1 MLELA
6 ASYGDRLVSAG
17 EVAASQGIS
26 VKYLES
32 LLSSLKSGGLVI
44 SERGKRGGYS
54 LARTPSEISMYDVLV
69 CLEDS
74 LDIVYCTEDPRGC
87 ERLELCVTRDVWIE
101 LKRATDR
108 ILKRTYLDDLLNR
121 REALNAKNLKAECSV
136 EEAKP

>member
-6 ASYGDRLVSAG
+6 ARYGDRFVPAS
-17 EVAASQGIS
+17 EVAANQEIS

-32 LLSSLKSGGLVI
+32 LLSSLKTGGLVI

-54 LARTPSEISMYDVLV
+54 LARPPSEINMYDVLG

-87 ERLELCVTRDVWIE
+87 KRLELCVTREVWIE
-101 LKRATDR
+101 LKGATER

-121 REALNAKNLKAECSV
+121 RAALEAKNPDAQCAI
-136 EEAKP
+136 EETKP